1 MSRWIFG
8 RTPRLAYGLVRF
20 NGRAA
25 DQFDAVGNGG
35 ENAGFC
41 ERSVF
46 VADTF
51 QRLPDGCGPSRQI
64 QYQGGMVRTFADDGN
79 LSGQYGGRNEMQAD
93 LTHPFRKSRHFPGA
107 DGKGGIRC
115 LVASCRAGSSC
126 GQNQRAAVFVNQF
139 VQGFFDLFLI
149 VRYQTGFQPVW

>member
-1 MSRWIFG
+1 MSRWILG

-20 NGRAA
+20 NDRAA
-25 DQFDAVGNGG
+25 DQFDAVWNGG

-64 QYQGGMVRTFADDGN
+64 QYQGGMVRAFADDGN
-79 LSGQYGGRNEMQAD
+79 LSGQYGGRDEMQAD

-115 LVASCRAGSSC
+115 LVASCRAGSAC
-126 GQNQRAAVFVNQF
+126 GQNQRAAL
-139 VQGFFDLFLI
+139 FFP
-149 VRYQTGFQPVW
+149 VRLRR